1 MAADDYFRF
10 DTLAV
15 HAGAAPDPLH
25 GSRATPI
32 HLTTAFVFKDSE
44 AAAGLFNME
53 QSGHVYSRLSN

>member
-44 AAAGLFNME
+44 
-53 QSGHVYSRLSN
+53 